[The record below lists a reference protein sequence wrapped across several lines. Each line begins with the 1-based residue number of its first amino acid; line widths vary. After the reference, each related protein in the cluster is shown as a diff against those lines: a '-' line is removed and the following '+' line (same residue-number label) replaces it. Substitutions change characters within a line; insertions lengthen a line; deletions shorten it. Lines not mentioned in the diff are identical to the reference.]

1 MGLSCLRVF
10 VDNDGIIHRVSN
22 VKFERMMRDPE
33 RELVPQFAGQRI
45 RSAEFVIELFD
56 RTPYSVCRETFTIFQ
71 FDSKGCADVGRY
83 DKQQVALANAMLEP
97 VLGGEKTPKNVLD
110 ATQRFVA
117 HGGSWVPTD
126 VIKAQLEQAALGL
139 LHCPQ
144 I

>member
-33 RELVPQFAGQRI
+33 RDLVPQFAGQRI
-45 RSAEFVIELFD
+45 RSAEFVVELYD
-56 RTPYSVCRETFTIFQ
+56 RTPFSVCRETFTIFQ
-71 FDSKGCADVGRY
+71 FDGNGCADVGRY
-83 DKQQVALANAMLEP
+83 DKQQVALANVMLEP
-97 VLGGEKTPKNVLD
+97 VLGGEKTPGIVLD

-117 HGGSWVPTD
+117 HGRSWVPTG
-126 VIKAQLEQAALGL
+126 VLKAELEKAALGL
-139 LHCPQ
+139 LYCPR